1 MLVKRIVV
9 IFLLTFILSG
19 QVVADKALKSITA
32 TAILYSADFSAD
44 GKIFYSRGDNL
55 SIYNAKNYKL
65 IKRIPKFAYAV
76 NIKFNYYI
84 TAAKN
89 QALELRDIKTRKV
102 IKTFMGFSDRGSSTK
117 SISDDARTRSAV
129 LTPDAKYLIAC
140 SKTKFM
146 VRIWNVKT
154 GKLIKE
160 LDFSFYGASKYDTS
174 EISLSSGGKYFSV
187 VAYKGNVNGNG
198 HIYLIETRTGVIKNK
213 FPIRLE
219 VTSYA
224 LGYKGNKVVK
234 GDILNNILLVAF
246 EKNKQILK
254 FKDKGIRAIAMSRN
268 GKYIASVSNKENIK
282 LWNAK
287 TGKQLKL
294 YDDHNTIIMSVN
306 FSPDGRL
313 LISTDLDDVIK
324 IWNVQKR
331 KGPLKDT
338 RQKGIVH
345 KASNYW
351 KQFKDFS
358 VAEKIFKGEFSNLAY
373 SNNMFKLY
381 YIYMQSE
388 YYGFCRE
395 KLPANSIR
403 RASVSQVQAR
413 DGAGNII
420 RREKAVE
427 HIAYIAPQF
436 IKKYDAFF
444 KRAKSFKARRAMKKH
459 MNIMKDIQ
467 ENIGKN
473 GQSILGAS
481 VQVAMEGVSS
491 EPILPVINFFKQTPC
506 DSATM
511 YQMRENFRRAAY
523 NKPSLQQAG
532 IKIPNAKKESISFK
546 DFLNERT
553 IYQACINANI
563 EKFYCKCFNKKV
575 DKVMTKKE
583 LDYYSKDFSR
593 FDKEVVNDIWSKPKN
608 HRAWKLIELRNQ
620 CLR

>member
-1 MLVKRIVV
+1 MFVNRIAV
-9 IFLLTFILSG
+9 IFLLTLVLSG
-19 QVVADKALKSITA
+19 QVYADKPKKTISA
-32 TAILYSADFSAD
+32 TGWLHSADFSMD
-44 GKIFYSRGDNL
+44 GKVFYSRGKNL
-55 SIYNAKNYKL
+55 SIYNTKNYKL

-76 NIKFNYYI
+76 NIKFNYFI
-84 TAAKN
+84 TAAAN
-89 QALELRDIKTRKV
+89 QALELRDIKTQKM
-102 IKTFMGFSDRGSSTK
+102 IKTFTGFSDRGTSTK
-117 SISDDARTRSAV
+117 KISDDARTRSAV
-129 LTPDAKYLIAC
+129 LTPDGKYLIAC

-160 LDFSFYGASKYDTS
+160 LDFSFYHKSKYDTS
-174 EISLSSGGKYFSV
+174 EISMSSGGKYFAV
-187 VAYKGNVNGNG
+187 LAYKSRVNTRGR
-198 HIYLIETRTGVIKNK
+198 IYLIETRTGDIKNK
-213 FPIRLE
+213 LPIRLE

-224 LGYKGNKVVK
+224 LGYKGNKVVW
-234 GDILNNILLVAF
+234 GDNLYNIILGGF
-246 EKNKQILK
+246 EKNKKSLK

-268 GKYIASVSNKENIK
+268 GKFIASVSNKENIK
-282 LWNAK
+282 LWDAK

-294 YDDHNTIIMSVN
+294 YDDHSTIILSLN

-331 KGPLKDT
+331 KGPFKDT

-345 KASNYW
+345 KSINYW
-351 KQFKDFS
+351 KPFKDFS
-358 VAEKIFKGEFSNLAY
+358 VAKKIFKGEFSNLAY
-373 SNNMFKLY
+373 SDNMFKLY

-388 YYGFCRE
+388 YYGFCRK
-395 KLPANSIR
+395 KLPANSVR
-403 RASVSQVQAR
+403 RASVSQVQTR

-436 IKKYDAFF
+436 IKKYDEFY
-444 KRAKSFKARRAMKKH
+444 KPAKLFYARRAMKKQ
-459 MNIMKDIQ
+459 MTLMKDIQ
-467 ENIGKN
+467 DNIGKN

-481 VQVAMEGVSS
+481 GQVAMKRMRA
-491 EPILPVINFFKQTPC
+491 EPILQVINFFKQTPC

-546 DFLNERT
+546 DFLTKRT
-553 IYQACINANI
+553 IYQACINANN
-563 EKFYCKCFNKKV
+563 EQFYCKCFNKKV
-575 DKVMTKKE
+575 DELMTIKE
-583 LDYYSKDFSR
+583 LDYYSTDFRR
-593 FDKEVVNDIWSKPKN
+593 FENEVVIDIWSKPKN
-608 HRAWKLIELRNQ
+608 HRAWKLIKLRNQ